1 MRDLAYRE
9 FHTGQGFRRQ
19 TLAHFRDSSLVSA
32 RDPSLPRVARFDHQA
47 IGLVIVYLRRFLSP
61 SMAKPSATRCN
72 HGMAHD
78 HGHGNMPAS
87 DADARRLGGAFALIV
102 AFMLAEVVAGIVG
115 SSLALLSDAGHML
128 TDAIALGLAL
138 VALRLAERPPTGSFT
153 YGLRRAEI
161 LSAQV
166 NGITLLLLGVWIV
179 YEGIRRLIE
188 PPDVA
193 GTLVLVV
200 AIVGIAVNL
209 AAARL
214 IAAAERRSLNVEGA
228 FRHILTDLFAF
239 IATAI
244 AGAVILIW
252 GFDRADGVASL
263 LIAALMIWASYGLL
277 RDSGR
282 VFMEAAP
289 PELDP
294 EEIGRTLAAADGV
307 VEVHD
312 LHVWEVTS
320 GLPAISAHMIVRRDA
335 DCHEAR
341 WQAARLLADR
351 FGVEHSTLQV
361 EHEPGD
367 ELLQI
372 TPH

>member
-1 MRDLAYRE
+1 
-9 FHTGQGFRRQ
+9 
-19 TLAHFRDSSLVSA
+19 
-32 RDPSLPRVARFDHQA
+32 
-47 IGLVIVYLRRFLSP
+47 
-61 SMAKPSATRCN
+61 
-72 HGMAHD
+72 MAHSHS
-78 HGHGNMPAS
+78 HGHVHG
-87 DADARRLGGAFALIV
+87 DADARLLGAALALIL
-102 AFMLAEVVAGIVG
+102 AFMVAEVVAGIVG

-138 VALRLAERPPTGSFT
+138 LALRLAERPPTGSFT

-166 NGITLLLLGVWIV
+166 NGITLLLLGIWIV

-188 PPDVA
+188 PPGVE

-200 AIVGIAVNL
+200 AIVGIVVNVI
-209 AAARL
+209 AARL
-214 IAAAERRSLNVEGA
+214 VASAQRRSLNVEGA

-239 IATAI
+239 IATAV

-252 GFDRADGVASL
+252 GFDRADGIASL
-263 LIAALMIWASYGLL
+263 LIAASMLWASYGLL
-277 RDSGR
+277 RESGR
-282 VFMEAAP
+282 IFMEAAP
-289 PELDP
+289 RGLDP
-294 EEIGRTLAAADGV
+294 EEIGRTLVAEDGV

-320 GLPAISAHMIVRRDA
+320 GMPAISAHMLVDKDA

-341 WQAARLLADR
+341 WNAARLLADR
-351 FGVEHSTLQV
+351 FGVEHSTIQV

-372 TPH
+372 EAD

>member
-1 MRDLAYRE
+1 
-9 FHTGQGFRRQ
+9 
-19 TLAHFRDSSLVSA
+19 
-32 RDPSLPRVARFDHQA
+32 
-47 IGLVIVYLRRFLSP
+47 
-61 SMAKPSATRCN
+61 
-72 HGMAHD
+72 MAHD
-78 HGHGNMPAS
+78 HARGHLPAT

-102 AFMLAEVVAGIVG
+102 AFMAAEVAAGIVG

-138 VALRLAERPPTGSFT
+138 VALRLAERPPAGSFT
-153 YGLRRAEI
+153 YGLQRAEI

-166 NGITLLLLGVWIV
+166 NGLTLLLLGIWIV

-188 PPDVA
+188 PPGVEGA
-193 GTLVLVV
+193 LVLIV

-209 AAARL
+209 VAARM

-228 FRHILTDLFAF
+228 FRHVVTDLFAF

-244 AGAVILIW
+244 AGAVILIS
-252 GFDRADGVASL
+252 GFDRADGIASL
-263 LIAALMIWASYGLL
+263 LIAALMLWSAYGLL

-289 PELDP
+289 PGLDP
-294 EEIGRTLAAADGV
+294 QQIGRTLAAAEGV

-320 GLPAISAHMIVRRDA
+320 GMPAISAHIIVGSDA
-335 DCHEAR
+335 DCHQAR
-341 WQAARLLADR
+341 WNAARLLADR

-372 TPH
+372 EEH